1 MINLN
6 EFYGT
11 ENWYTFNLF
20 SKDLLTDGTKYV
32 AEECGAYWLFDE
44 ITAKCASAHR
54 NAGWDFVVTTVT
66 DNMSGGAELIFSDGN
81 DQESY
86 QTIEFTDFPF
96 DKFDEEDLRIY
107 SVWNGDHFVHMLPSE
122 Y

>member
-1 MINLN
+1 MINLHD
-6 EFYGT
+6 FYGT

-44 ITAKCASAHR
+44 ITAKCASVHN
-54 NAGWDFVVTTVT
+54 NAGWEFLVTTVT
-66 DNMSGGAELIFSDGN
+66 DNMNGGAELIFSDGN

-107 SVWNGDHFVHMLPSE
+107 SCWDRDHFVHMLPSE